1 MTKLPV
7 GPQLRPASTTPATAY
22 WRRRFA
28 AARRLREVSGE
39 LPTCLGGD
47 RAVARRLGILEPGIS
62 GRDGGIFAPAIHCL
76 QEILD
81 WLRQLPCSQPAGRA
95 VKALDHSETGDLASE
110 EGIQELG
117 IIAEGHAAVR
127 LAVRTQHVGV
137 GEDAGTAVHPAAV
150 DRVEADGANAMKHSL
165 AQSESVEIWRRC
177 PMHPHVHLARIIHE
191 AAEPGMGLEAAAVRQ
206 VHGTRG
212 DVVDRG
218 AAVILR
224 QRAILAR
231 LTQVNERL

>member
-81 WLRQLPCSQPAGRA
+81 WLRQLPCSEPAGRA

-117 IIAEGHAAVR
+117 IIAEGHAPVR

-137 GEDAGTAVHPAAV
+137 GEDTGTAVHPAVV
-150 DRVEADGANAMKHSL
+150 DRVEADRAHAVKHPL
-165 AQSESVEIWRRC
+165 AQREIVEIRRRR
-177 PMHPHVHLARIIHE
+177 PMHPDVHVAWIVHE
-191 AAEPGMGLEAAAVRQ
+191 ASKAGVGLEAAATRQ
-206 VHGTRG
+206 VHGARR
-212 DVVDRG
+212 DVIDRD
-218 AAVILR
+218 AAVIL
-224 QRAILAR
+224 QRGSLLAW
-231 LTQVNERL
+231 LNQPNE